1 MLRFTNHDI
10 PTQPTL
16 SPTARVSIPTARVS
30 GPREPILN
38 RIETNQPTNKHTKL
52 FFLHTFAHSTSK
64 PTRHRRTDRARR
76 ADRPRARLR

>member
-1 MLRFTNHDI
+1 MLRFTNHEY
-10 PTQPTL
+10 QL
-16 SPTARVSIPTARVS
+16 SSNLHLPTARVS